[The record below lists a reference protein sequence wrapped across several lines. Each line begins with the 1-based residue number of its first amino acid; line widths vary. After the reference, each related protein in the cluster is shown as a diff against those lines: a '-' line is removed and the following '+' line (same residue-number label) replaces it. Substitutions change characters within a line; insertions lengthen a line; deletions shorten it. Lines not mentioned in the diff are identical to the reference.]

1 MTNDSIRLFEN
12 EEFGSVRAFRDETG
26 EPWFIARDIC
36 NALDLSNLNMALKS
50 LEDDEKGV
58 TIVDTL
64 GGNQRI
70 MAEVA

>member
-12 EEFGSVRAFRDETG
+12 EEFGSVRAFQNETG
-26 EPWFIARDIC
+26 EPVLVA
-36 NALDLSNLNMALKS
+36 N
-50 LEDDEKGV
+50 EKD
-58 TIVDTL
+58 TQIVRTP